1 MSDTQKRRVVK
12 SDWELGKER
21 EIEQLRKGVER
32 AITKIIEFEHSLN
45 REEKYCDLDKEERV
59 RYKRLKFVLE
69 FQVTKIAK
77 VVGNYLDKLGGVTK
91 TLNRED
97 WKRKYREL
105 QERRE
110 KGGEERGSLEREA
123 SETWRKEKEGGGFKD
138 SKKGDGFG

>member
-1 MSDTQKRRVVK
+1 MGDAQKRRVVK
-12 SDWELGKER
+12 SDWELGKEE
-21 EIEQLRKGVER
+21 EIEQLRKGVEK
-32 AITKIIEFEHSLN
+32 AITKMIEFEHSLN

-69 FQVTKIAK
+69 SQVTKIAK

-110 KGGEERGSLEREA
+110 KGGGDRGSLEWEA
-123 SETWRKEKEGGGFKD
+123 RKERREQEERRREVER
-138 SKKGDGFG
+138 S